1 MVNSYYKFT
10 QFLIFCQASC
20 TNKFYMFDINLQ
32 CIIQRK
38 VGDIRPKG
46 IQNSYF
52 PFFFCELSE
61 GWKKLKI

>member
-1 MVNSYYKFT
+1 
-10 QFLIFCQASC
+10 
-20 TNKFYMFDINLQ
+20 MFDINLQ

-52 PFFFCELSE
+52 PFFFVNCLRGGRS
-61 GWKKLKI
+61 WRFRRKV

>member
-1 MVNSYYKFT
+1 
-10 QFLIFCQASC
+10 
-20 TNKFYMFDINLQ
+20 MFDINLQ